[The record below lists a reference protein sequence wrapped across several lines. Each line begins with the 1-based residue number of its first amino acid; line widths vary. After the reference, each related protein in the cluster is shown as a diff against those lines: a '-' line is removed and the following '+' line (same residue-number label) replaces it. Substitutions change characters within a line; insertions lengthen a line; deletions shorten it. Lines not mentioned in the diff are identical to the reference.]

1 MGSDDRNDGEY
12 GALRRFSAIEGGR
25 AGLPA
30 MREPNAVL
38 QWTPVEEPA
47 GQGFN
52 LSEYWRL
59 LMKHRV
65 VIAATFAACLTLGAV
80 ATLLMTPV
88 YTATT
93 TLQIDRMAAK
103 VTEDDDTSPRDSM
116 VAGEEFFQT
125 QYGLLRSRS
134 LSLRVID
141 SLGLASSDKFLKQMG
156 VTPAKPEPGKRPPNR
171 REQVLR
177 LVQGNLGVNPVRGSR
192 LVSVTFDSPDP
203 QLSARVANAFA
214 ENFIQSNLD
223 RRFESSSYARDFL
236 EQRLAQVKAKLEES
250 ERQLVAYAAQQE
262 IINVSET
269 GDRSG
274 GTQSLDANNLLALN
288 TALAAAKTERVRA
301 EERWRA
307 AQNAPLM
314 SLPEVLQSQ
323 TVQELSKERA
333 RLSAEYEQKLRVFK
347 PEFPEMRQ
355 LKAQIDEVS
364 RQIQVEAGNIR
375 ASIQAQYTIAT
386 NQEASLQ
393 KQVSGLKS
401 DVLDLR
407 DRSIQ
412 YNILQREVDTS
423 RTLYEGLLQ
432 RYKEI
437 GVAGGITTNNI
448 SVVDRADP
456 PLVPS
461 KPSLFLNLALA
472 AVLGLG
478 LGVFAAFVIEALD
491 ETLGTPDD
499 VEQKLGVPILG
510 SVPLLEKGVTPPEA
524 LADIRS
530 AFAEAYYSLRTALQ
544 FSTPDG
550 IPRSI
555 LVTSTRPG
563 EGKSTTS
570 LAIAHN
576 LARLGQRV
584 LLIDADLRNPS
595 MHRNLG
601 ADNGRGLSNVL
612 AGVSTLSEV
621 VQSTGASAL
630 SFIACGPLP
639 PNPAELLAGSRVRA
653 FLEEAQARYDV
664 VVMDGP
670 PVLGLADAPVLAS
683 MVGGTVFVLE
693 SRGTR
698 RGQARGALARLRM
711 GRARLLGAVL
721 TKFNAR
727 TASYDYGYDYN
738 YGLDAKKGAR
748 RA

>member
-1 MGSDDRNDGEY
+1 MSGDDTNEGEY
-12 GALRRFSAIEGGR
+12 GALRRFQSIDGGR
-25 AGLPA
+25 TGLPTV
-30 MREPNAVL
+30 RESSALL
-38 QWTPVEEPA
+38 QWTPVAEEA
-47 GQGFN
+47 GANAFN
-52 LSEYWRL
+52 IGEYWRL
-59 LMKHRV
+59 LVKHRV
-65 VIAATFAACLTLGAV
+65 VIGATFAVCLALGAA
-80 ATLLMTPV
+80 ATMLMTPV

-93 TLQIDRMAAK
+93 TLQIDRQAAK

-141 SLGLASSDKFLKQMG
+141 SLGLAGSDKFLKQMG
-156 VTPAKPEPGKRPPNR
+156 ITPPKPEPGKRPPNR

-177 LVQGNLGVNPVRGSR
+177 LVQANLGVNPVRGSR
-192 LVSVTFDSPDP
+192 LVSVTFDSPDA

-223 RRFESSSYARDFL
+223 RRFESSSYAREFL

-250 ERQLVAYAAQQE
+250 ERQLVAYAAQQQ
-262 IINVSET
+262 IIET
-269 GDRSG
+269 GDHAG
-274 GTQSLDANNLLALN
+274 AAQSLDTNNLLALN
-288 TALAAAKTERVRA
+288 SALAAAKTERVRA
-301 EERWRA
+301 EERWREA
-307 AQNAPLM
+307 KSAPLM

-323 TVQELSKERA
+323 TVQQLSQERA
-333 RLSAEYEQKLRVFK
+333 RLTAEYEQKLRVFK
-347 PEFPEMRQ
+347 PDFPEMRQ
-355 LKAQIDEVS
+355 LKAQIDEVN
-364 RQIQVEAGNIR
+364 RQIQAEAGNIR
-375 ASIQAQYTIAT
+375 ASIQAQYTIAM

-393 KQVSGLKS
+393 QQVAGLKS

-456 PLVPS
+456 PLGPS
-461 KPSLFLNLALA
+461 KPNLMLNMMLA

-478 LGVFAAFVIEALD
+478 LGVLAAFVIEALD
-491 ETLGTPDD
+491 ETLATPDD
-499 VEQKLGVPILG
+499 AEQKLGVPILG
-510 SVPLLEKGVTPPEA
+510 SIPLLEKGVTPPEA

-530 AFAEAYYSLRTALQ
+530 GFAEAYYSLRTALQ

-550 IPRSI
+550 IPRSL

-570 LAIAHN
+570 LAVALN

-595 MHRNLG
+595 MHRSLG
-601 ADNGRGLSNVL
+601 ADNSRGLSNVL
-612 AGVSTLSEV
+612 AGVSTLGEV

-630 SFIACGPLP
+630 SFVACGPRP

-670 PVLGLADAPVLAS
+670 PIAGLADGPVLAS
-683 MVGGTVFVLE
+683 MVGGTIFVLE

-698 RGQARGALARLRM
+698 RGQARNALARLHM
-711 GRARLLGAVL
+711 SRARLLGALL
-721 TKFNAR
+721 TKFDPR
-727 TASYDYGYDYN
+727 IASYDYAYDYD
-738 YGLDAKKGAR
+738 YGVDAKK
-748 RA
+748 RAQA